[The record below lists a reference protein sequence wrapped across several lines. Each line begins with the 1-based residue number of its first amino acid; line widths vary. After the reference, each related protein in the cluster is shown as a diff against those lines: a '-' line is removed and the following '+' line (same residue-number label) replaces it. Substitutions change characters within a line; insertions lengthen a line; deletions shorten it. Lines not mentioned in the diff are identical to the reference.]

1 MKKNLLILL
10 PAAALLII
18 MTAFKT
24 DSGVST
30 MSAVPS
36 DEFSVPEDISAIFDK
51 SCYGCHNSESQS
63 EKARNKLSIDKLG
76 ELSKAKLVGKLGE
89 IEEVLE
95 KNEMPPEKF
104 ITKYPDKKLTEEESI
119 RLVEWAEKTADD
131 LLGITE

>member
-1 MKKNLLILL
+1 MKNNLLILL
-10 PAAALLII
+10 PAAAFLLIL
-18 MTAFKT
+18 TAFKT
-24 DSGVST
+24 DSGIPSQ
-30 MSAVPS
+30 SAVPS
-36 DEFSVPEDISAIFDK
+36 DEFSIPEDIAAIFDK

-76 ELSKAKLVGKLGE
+76 ELSKAKLVGKLGK

-104 ITKYPDKKLTEEESI
+104 INKYPDKKLAEEESI